1 MDLLVGGLLGILAVG
16 NLVHGMWLQD
26 APKAN
31 LTVIALVCLVLLAVL
46 RKRVK
51 QDPRG
56 VGALALVC
64 LSFGPGFL
72 FPALNAGAHDKRT
85 AIAAVVLASVVIAY
99 WSVGGRSIGL
109 GLSSAFILG
118 AVLILAGQVLY
129 PAADELALGRR
140 TPDGVN
146 AIGAGRELGV
156 AAICIIWLMLR
167 TSRWSLKLVMVA
179 LLGCAAAGLV
189 ATGSR
194 GPASATVVGCVVL
207 LLASKDLPRVARVA
221 LVSVAVAIVAYSFI
235 ELSSAGS
242 RITTDSD
249 SGRRALLKATLAVAS
264 QHPWGI
270 GWGNLYNYLP
280 NYAIYREQG
289 FKQYPHNL
297 LAESLTEAGLVGVG
311 LLAVALVIVFVRA
324 RRSRG
329 SDAPLLLALL
339 TAAFGGS
346 MLSSDVIG
354 NQLMWVLIGTSL
366 GTTSWIQRK
375 PSGSESFVG
384 KLGPLFR
391 GRSGARGSIAAPPR
405 RRRGPHPRSR

>member
-1 MDLLVGGLLGILAVG
+1 
-16 NLVHGMWLQD
+16 MWLRD

-31 LTVIALVCLVLLAVL
+31 LTVIALVCLVLLAIF

-51 QDPRG
+51 RDPRG
-56 VGALALVC
+56 VGAIALVC
-64 LSFGPGFL
+64 LSFSPGFL
-72 FPALNAGAHDKRT
+72 FPALNAAAHDKRT
-85 AIAAVVLASVVIAY
+85 AIAAVVLASLVTAY
-99 WSVGGRSIGL
+99 WSVGASRIGL
-109 GLSSAFILG
+109 GLSSALILG
-118 AVLILAGQVLY
+118 AVLILAGQVLH
-129 PAADELALGRR
+129 PVADELALGRR

-156 AAICIIWLMLR
+156 AAISILWLMLR
-167 TSRWSLKLVMVA
+167 TSRWSLKLAMVA
-179 LLGCAAAGLV
+179 LLGCAGVGLV

-207 LLASKDLPRVARVA
+207 LLASNDLPRVARIA
-221 LVSVAVAIVAYSFI
+221 LVSGAVAIVAYSFV

-249 SGRRALLKATLAVAS
+249 SGRRALLRATLTVAS

-280 NYAIYREQG
+280 NYAIDGEQG

-297 LAESLTEAGLVGVG
+297 FAEFLTEAGVAGVVL
-311 LLAVALVIVFVRA
+311 LLASLVIVFVRA

-339 TAAFGGS
+339 TAALAGS

-354 NQLMWVLIGTSL
+354 NQLLWVLIGTSL
-366 GTTSWIQRK
+366 GATSWIT
-375 PSGSESFVG
+375 P
-384 KLGPLFR
+384 GPLRAGTYIERWGPARFNE
-391 GRSGARGSIAAPPR
+391 RSEDRGSIAAPPR
-405 RRRGPHPRSR
+405 TRRGPHPRSR

>member
-1 MDLLVGGLLGILAVG
+1 MAVG
-16 NLVHGMWLQD
+16 NLVHGMWLRD
-26 APKAN
+26 FPKAN

-51 QDPRG
+51 KDPRG
-56 VGALALVC
+56 VGALVLVC
-64 LSFGPGFL
+64 LSFCPGFL
-72 FPALNAGAHDKRT
+72 FPALNASAHDKRT
-85 AIAAVVLASVVIAY
+85 AIVAVVLASLVIAY
-99 WSVGGRSIGL
+99 WSVGGRSIGV
-109 GLSSAFILG
+109 GLSSALILG
-118 AVLILAGQVLY
+118 AVFILAGQLLH

-156 AAICIIWLMLR
+156 AAICTTWLMLR
-167 TSRWSLKLVMVA
+167 ASKWTLRLSMGA
-179 LLGCAAAGLV
+179 LLGCMAVGLV

-194 GPASATVVGCVVL
+194 GPASATVVGCIVL
-207 LLASKDLPRVARVA
+207 LLASRDLPRVARVA
-221 LVSVAVAIVAYSFI
+221 LASVAVAVVAYSFI

-249 SGRRALLKATLAVAS
+249 SGRRALLKATLGVAS

-280 NYAIYREQG
+280 NYAIDSEQG
-289 FKQYPHNL
+289 LKQYPHNL
-297 LAESLTEAGLVGVG
+297 LAESLTEAGLVGVA
-311 LLAVALVIVFVRA
+311 LLVASLIVVFVRA
-324 RRSRG
+324 RRSQT

-339 TAAFGGS
+339 TAAFAGS

-354 NQLMWVLIGTSL
+354 NQLMWVLIGVSL
-366 GTTSWIQRK
+366 GTTSWIRHG
-375 PSGSESFVG
+375 PARLGSHVVERSPARFIRRFEDRES
-384 KLGPLFR
+384 
-391 GRSGARGSIAAPPR
+391 SAAPQR